1 MFFSTQK
8 TFDTETCTYR
18 LHAEIFILHSF
29 NILFCTQKLY
39 PAQFLHSRNVSH
51 RNLYAPKTNMHNNF
65 YRQMVFTHRKFSAQK
80 SYAQKVLRTTFF
92 TYTRFYTHVFLHRHK
107 LHTKTCAHSTRL
119 HTANFYTERLCFP
132 FLITYLSC
140 SPSQVR
146 LTESLPKI
154 GGAAKAHRAEQTIA
168 TSRWF
173 AGKPSVETGETQAG

>member
-92 TYTRFYTHVFLHRHK
+92 TLHTLLHMFFYTGTNCTQK
-107 LHTKTCAHSTRL
+107 LVHTARVY
-119 HTANFYTERLCFP
+119 TANFYTERLCFP

>member
-8 TFDTETCTYR
+8 TFDTEKLVHTDCTEKF
-18 LHAEIFILHSF
+18 LHTDF
-29 NILFCTQKLY
+29 FCTQKLL
-39 PAQFLHSRNVSH
+39 PNTVFTQQKRFRTETFTHQKQICTTIFTDRWFLHTENSPH
-51 RNLYAPKTNMHNNF
+51 RSLTHRRFYAQHFLHTDA
-65 YRQMVFTHRKFSAQK
+65 FTHN
-80 SYAQKVLRTTFF
+80 Y
-92 TYTRFYTHVFLHRHK
+92 FLHRHK
-107 LHTKTCAHSTRL
+107 LHTKTCAHNTRL
-119 HTANFYTERLCFP
+119 HTANFCTERFCFP